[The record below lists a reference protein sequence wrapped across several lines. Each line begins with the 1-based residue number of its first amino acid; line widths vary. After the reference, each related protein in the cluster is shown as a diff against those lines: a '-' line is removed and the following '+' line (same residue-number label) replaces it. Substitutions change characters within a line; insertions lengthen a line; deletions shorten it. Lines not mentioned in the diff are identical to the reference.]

1 MRLNSLSFDP
11 NPSLRLGAPGSDGIA
26 SQQVADSIGQALCFS
41 PRMRAE
47 AATVQPSLRCGR
59 GKILLR

>member
-1 MRLNSLSFDP
+1 VRLNSLSFDP
-11 NPSLRLGAPGSDGIA
+11 NPPLQLCPMGSDGIA
-26 SQQVADSIGQALCFS
+26 SELVADSIGQALCFT

-47 AATVQPSLRCGR
+47 PATVRPSLRCGR